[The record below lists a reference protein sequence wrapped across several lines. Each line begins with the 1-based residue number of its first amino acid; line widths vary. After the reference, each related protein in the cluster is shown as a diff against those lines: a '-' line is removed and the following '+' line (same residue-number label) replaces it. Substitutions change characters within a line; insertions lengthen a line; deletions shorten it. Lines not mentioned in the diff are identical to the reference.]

1 MTSGPRQARE
11 LHSFLAV
18 VTEVPVFSLDR
29 VFQLR

>member
-1 MTSGPRQARE
+1 MTSVPGQDCE
-11 LHSFLAV
+11 LHSFLPV